1 MPGSI
6 IQHTHLYYAAW
17 QYEVEMRKAL
27 DGDPKKW
34 EAVNFYNKLN
44 NPVPGDV
51 VAVHEG
57 NPMRFDIE
65 TSAPGLK
72 SDEALLYKFVNRN
85 RVERQREFFACNSDW
100 MEYAARI
107 TGFETTEVKIM
118 IVTYDETSLLFR

>member
-1 MPGSI
+1 
-6 IQHTHLYYAAW
+6 
-17 QYEVEMRKAL
+17 MRKAL

-34 EAVNFYNKLN
+34 EAVNFYDKLN
-44 NPVPGDV
+44 NLLPGDV

-72 SDEALLYKFVNRN
+72 SDEVLLYKFVNWN
-85 RVERQREFFACNSDW
+85 RVERHREYFACNSDW

-107 TGFETTEVKIM
+107 TGFEATEVKIM
-118 IVTYDETSLLFR
+118 IVTHDETSLLFR